1 MQHWI
6 GAIRACSDVTVRLA
20 AMIREM
26 DRALIYL
33 KVEVDVDE
41 HDTPEKL
48 GQEILRQV
56 RKLHNV
62 RDVEV
67 TATVE
72 H

>member
-1 MQHWI
+1 
-6 GAIRACSDVTVRLA
+6 
-20 AMIREM
+20 MIKEM

-56 RKLHNV
+56 RKLRNV